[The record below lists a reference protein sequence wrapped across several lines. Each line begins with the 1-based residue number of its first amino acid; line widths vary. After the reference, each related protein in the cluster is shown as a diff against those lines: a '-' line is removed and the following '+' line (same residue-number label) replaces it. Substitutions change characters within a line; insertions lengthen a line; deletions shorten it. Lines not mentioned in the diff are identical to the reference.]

1 MNPGTTA
8 DLDAARDDAR
18 RLPFDTLFSISPAG
32 DWKHLAGRTVHRRKN
47 GGYAEPGGVSFIV
60 HSETHQTIIAT
71 ASDLTPL
78 GAAGQGDLF
87 PEQTA

>member
-1 MNPGTTA
+1 MTPGTAA

-18 RLPFDTLFSISPAG
+18 RLPFDTLFSISPDG

-60 HSETHQTIIAT
+60 HSTTHQTIIAT
-71 ASDLTPL
+71 ASDLAPL
-78 GAAGQGDLF
+78 GAAHQGQLF
-87 PEQTA
+87 PEQPS